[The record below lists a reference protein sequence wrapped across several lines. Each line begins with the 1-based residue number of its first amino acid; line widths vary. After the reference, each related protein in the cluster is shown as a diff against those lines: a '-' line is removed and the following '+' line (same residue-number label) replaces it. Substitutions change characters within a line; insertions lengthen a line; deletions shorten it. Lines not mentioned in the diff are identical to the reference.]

1 MFRERAINF
10 NNSLVIIDEVHNL
23 INGVKNKSRVFSL
36 LYNEISKAKCR
47 ILALSGTPIF
57 NYVYEWPL
65 LGNLL
70 KPGTFPTIIRENE
83 KEIDSEAFMEK
94 FHEKEDGTI
103 IPVNPT
109 RMKRDL
115 EGIVSFF
122 PGSVEFFPE
131 LINMPPIKVVMPEPQ
146 ELNYWEKFEQEQ
158 KLSHPP
164 SEKLRVT
171 NFKLYED
178 LKKLYIMTKKNI
190 LTRGAGNFYYPPE
203 YLKIKDDL
211 VKNGGW
217 VNQEAFINKK
227 LLKLYSPKFS
237 AFFINVMLHPHQK
250 HVLFSFFKTKHGVNL
265 IQAMFE
271 MSGVPTLIFSGD
283 MNDSRRKNIL
293 KSFNSTSNRRGE
305 KYKVLLAT
313 ESAMEG
319 ITLLDVRH
327 VHILESSPRETK
339 IQQAIGRAVRYNS
352 HSNLPTEERNVKVW
366 RYWSIGSAY
375 PIVLNIKIYN
385 PNGELEE
392 IMKEVTDKETMD
404 EKLYKKGQQNLERIK
419 SFQKLLQEVSVT

>member
-1 MFRERAINF
+1 
-10 NNSLVIIDEVHNL
+10 
-23 INGVKNKSRVFSL
+23 
-36 LYNEISKAKCR
+36 
-47 ILALSGTPIF
+47 
-57 NYVYEWPL
+57 
-65 LGNLL
+65 
-70 KPGTFPTIIRENE
+70 
-83 KEIDSEAFMEK
+83 
-94 FHEKEDGTI
+94 
-103 IPVNPT
+103 
-109 RMKRDL
+109 
-115 EGIVSFF
+115 
-122 PGSVEFFPE
+122 
-131 LINMPPIKVVMPEPQ
+131 
-146 ELNYWEKFEQEQ
+146 
-158 KLSHPP
+158 
-164 SEKLRVT
+164 
-171 NFKLYED
+171 
-178 LKKLYIMTKKNI
+178 
-190 LTRGAGNFYYPPE
+190 
-203 YLKIKDDL
+203 
-211 VKNGGW
+211 
-217 VNQEAFINKK
+217 
-227 LLKLYSPKFS
+227 
-237 AFFINVMLHPHQK
+237 
-250 HVLFSFFKTKHGVNL
+250 
-265 IQAMFE
+265 MFE